1 MIESLSNYAFAIIC
15 SSFIMNLIQMILP
28 DSSNRKYVIFVCG
41 VIITI
46 ILINPVISIVHKDF
60 DIQKILT
67 INEEKYVDIEKNYE
81 EQYNEEILGRYKK
94 NVEEGIVKRLNDA
107 GYVVH
112 SIECE
117 YDEKT
122 LEPKALKLNIEAD
135 SGTVTPVRIEVSSEY
150 NGENKKLSFVQVANL
165 KSMLKSTYGINN
177 IKINEWYVNSF
188 MSCDKRRDRKE
199 WKRIWRNC

>member
-135 SGTVTPVRIEVSSEY
+135 SGTVTPVRIEVSSEH
-150 NGENKKLSFVQVANL
+150 NDENKKLSFVQVANL

-188 MSCDKRRDRKE
+188 YVLR
-199 WKRIWRNC
+199 

>member
-122 LEPKALKLNIEAD
+122 LEPKALKLNIQAD

-188 MSCDKRRDRKE
+188 YVLR
-199 WKRIWRNC
+199 

>member
-177 IKINEWYVNSF
+177 IKINERYVNSF

-199 WKRIWRNC
+199 

>member
-28 DSSNRKYVIFVCG
+28 DSSNRKYVIFICG

-67 INEEKYVDIEKNYE
+67 INEEKYVDIEKSYE
-81 EQYNEEILGRYKK
+81 EQYSEEILGRYKK

-122 LEPKALKLNIEAD
+122 LEPRALKLNIEAD

-150 NGENKKLSFVQVANL
+150 GNETKKLSFAQVANL

-177 IKINEWYVNSF
+177 IKINE
-188 MSCDKRRDRKE
+188 
-199 WKRIWRNC
+199 

>member
-1 MIESLSNYAFAIIC
+1 MIEGLSNYAFAIIC
-15 SSFIMNLIQMILP
+15 SSFIMNVVQMILP

-41 VIITI
+41 IIITI

-67 INEEKYVDIEKNYE
+67 INEEKYMEVEKGYE
-81 EQYNEEILGRYKK
+81 EQYSEEILGRYKR

-107 GYVVH
+107 GYIVH
-112 SIECE
+112 NIECG

-122 LEPKALKLNIEAD
+122 LEPKVLKLNIESD
-135 SGTVTPVRIEVSSEY
+135 NGTVTPVRIEVSSTY
-150 NGENKKLSFVQVANL
+150 NDESKKLSFVEIANL

-177 IKINEWYVNSF
+177 IKINE
-188 MSCDKRRDRKE
+188 
-199 WKRIWRNC
+199 

>member
-28 DSSNRKYVIFVCG
+28 DSLNRKYVIFICG

-46 ILINPVISIVHKDF
+46 ILINPIISIVHKDF

-81 EQYNEEILGRYKK
+81 EQYSEEILGRYKK

-112 SIECE
+112 IIECE

-122 LEPKALKLNIEAD
+122 LEPRALKLNIEAD

-188 MSCDKRRDRKE
+188 YVLR
-199 WKRIWRNC
+199 

>member
-188 MSCDKRRDRKE
+188 YVLR
-199 WKRIWRNC
+199 

>member
-1 MIESLSNYAFAIIC
+1 MIEGLSNYAFAIIC

-122 LEPKALKLNIEAD
+122 LEPRALKLNIEAD

-165 KSMLKSTYGINN
+165 KNMLKSTYGINN

-188 MSCDKRRDRKE
+188 YVLR
-199 WKRIWRNC
+199 

>member
-81 EQYNEEILGRYKK
+81 EQYSEEILERYKK

-122 LEPKALKLNIEAD
+122 LEPRALKLNIEAD

-165 KSMLKSTYGINN
+165 KNMLKSTYGINN

-188 MSCDKRRDRKE
+188 YVLR
-199 WKRIWRNC
+199 

>member
-28 DSSNRKYVIFVCG
+28 DSSNRKYVIFICG

-150 NGENKKLSFVQVANL
+150 NGENKKLSFAQVANL

-188 MSCDKRRDRKE
+188 YVLR
-199 WKRIWRNC
+199 